1 MLNNSPTE
9 VHINYLSL
17 CRLCLCHAH
26 ILCNLLSYSIE
37 LLNKQTAI
45 YADILVDRLIRLS
58 HINLQKAKILLCREN
73 LKSLSGK
80 LWIHYNLKEDR
91 LHTKCNLCSKW
102 TIYSNNTASAV
113 SNFQRIHGLPVTG
126 VTDQDTWDRIVA
138 EYEPALIL
146 VDVAQPVEIILNPN
160 EILRKSSE
168 SPYLYVA
175 QALLQALSE
184 TYGSVS
190 RPSMNGKLDRA
201 TSDSLSSFQG
211 LLGLPMTG
219 ELDKHTWKHL
229 ALHFPLAAN
238 LSGR

>member
-1 MLNNSPTE
+1 MRPEESFLQQPVRSLQTMLRVLAEHDEKYQP
-9 VHINYLSL
+9 VVP
-17 CRLCLCHAH
+17 
-26 ILCNLLSYSIE
+26 
-37 LLNKQTAI
+37 
-45 YADILVDRLIRLS
+45 D
-58 HINLQKAKILLCREN
+58 
-73 LKSLSGK
+73 G
-80 LWIHYNLKEDR
+80 
-91 LHTKCNLCSKW
+91 
-102 TIYSNNTASAV
+102 IYSPNTASAV

-146 VDVAQPVEIILNPN
+146 VDEAQPLEIILNPN
-160 EILRKSSE
+160 EILRKGAE

-190 RPSMNGKLDRA
+190 HPGMSGKLDRA